1 MATEVITPAPEA
13 LVSSPQ
19 LAAEVLEIEAKP
31 NSAEAT
37 TATPTTGKPENSVDV
52 DALDSDQLA
61 MHVTLKRIIE
71 LAPQFFASKEKY
83 AKVRLELG
91 REYRKLQELHAKP
104 GCGTFGERLTALRSK
119 TNISKSTAYVLIAES
134 EIADGLRQKA
144 AAKKPAAKPAFSLS
158 SPRKDKSNGREQS
171 FTIFANDPTLGLAL
185 ERPEPL
191 PAPEE
196 IEVDDAKVLVP
207 LRIPSSQLQDWDD
220 AIMILQ
226 NRPGYEAANQSELVI
241 EAVTAYA
248 DIVKIRQVQAQ
259 EEAEEQAEAG
269 EPAATESTPGEAPC
283 E

>member
-37 TATPTTGKPENSVDV
+37 TATPTTGKPESNVDE
-52 DALDSDQLA
+52 LDSHQLA
-61 MHVTLKRIIE
+61 MYVTFGRIID
-71 LAPQFFASKEKY
+71 LVPRFFASKEEH

-91 REYRKLQELHAKP
+91 RELRKLQELQAKP
-104 GCGTFGERLTALRSK
+104 GCGTFVATLKKLREK
-119 TNISKSTAYVLIAES
+119 VNISQATAYALIAES
-134 EIADGLRQKA
+134 EIANGLRQKA
-144 AAKKPAAKPAFSLS
+144 PKKSAPKPVQSLS
-158 SPRKDKSNGREQS
+158 KPWKDETKDRGQN
-171 FTIFANDPTLGLAL
+171 FTIVANDPTLGLAL
-185 ERPEPL
+185 QHPEPL

-248 DIVKIRQVQAQ
+248 YIVKIRQVQAQ
-259 EEAEEQAEAG
+259 EEAEEQAEAN
-269 EPAATESTPGEAPC
+269 EQAPTESGPEEAAC

>member
-13 LVSSPQ
+13 LVSPQ
-19 LAAEVLEIEAKP
+19 LAAEELEIEAKP

-37 TATPTTGKPENSVDV
+37 TATPTTGNPESNIVVDE
-52 DALDSDQLA
+52 LDPHQLA
-61 MHVTLKRIIE
+61 MHVTLGRIIE

-91 REYRKLQELHAKP
+91 RELRKLQELHAKP
-104 GCGTFGERLTALRSK
+104 GCGTFVERLKSLRSK
-119 TNISKSTAYVLIAES
+119 TNISQSTAYALIAES

-144 AAKKPAAKPAFSLS
+144 DKKSAPKPAFSLS
-158 SPRKDKSNGREQS
+158 SPRKDESNARGQN
-171 FTIFANDPTLGLAL
+171 FTIVANDPTLGLAL
-185 ERPEPL
+185 ERPESL

-196 IEVDDAKVLVP
+196 IEVDDAKVLVQ

-248 DIVKIRQVQAQ
+248 DIVKLRQVQVQ

-269 EPAATESTPGEAPC
+269 EPAATEGGPGEAAC